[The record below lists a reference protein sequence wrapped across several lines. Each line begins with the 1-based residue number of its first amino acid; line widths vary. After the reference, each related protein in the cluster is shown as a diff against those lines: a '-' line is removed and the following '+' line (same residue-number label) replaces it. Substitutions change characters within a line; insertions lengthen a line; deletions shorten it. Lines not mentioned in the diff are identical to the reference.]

1 MKKLVFILFA
11 AIFSCSAV
19 LAQDHYEGN
28 ISIGGKGGMT
38 LSRVQFNPNVPQS
51 FLPGMTVGFTARYME
66 EKHFGIIAEVNLEQ
80 RGWKELFEGYDYQY
94 SRQLTYVQI
103 PVLTHIYFGS
113 NKFHGFFNA
122 GPEMGFLIGEKI
134 SANFDYKNIVTI
146 PEFPKVNRN
155 TEQFTLKTK
164 NKFDYGISAGAGI
177 EMIAKNKSSFN
188 LEGRFYYGLRDVFSN
203 HKKDTFSASSSLS
216 IMVTLGYHYRVK

>member
-1 MKKLVFILFA
+1 MKKLVLILFA
-11 AIFSCSAV
+11 AILSCSAA

-51 FLPGMTVGFTARYME
+51 FLPGMTVGVTARYME